1 MLIATHNGKFH
12 ADDLFG
18 AALLLLLFP
27 NAKLLRSRDEGE
39 LSKADIVFDVG
50 AVCDPKRKRFDHHQK
65 GAPKRPNGITYSAFG
80 LLWKEYGLRYCDGN
94 KELWRRIDEELVQG
108 IDARDNGE
116 ELYVLDDKNVKP
128 QTVSDILGLFN
139 PPSGQ
144 NDFDSRFMKAVSFA
158 TDILNAQKEKILGQ
172 LADEAYF
179 RARYEASEDTR
190 FVVLDRYL
198 DVVGVAENY
207 PQLLFVVFPAEANPQ
222 WMLHTVRVSMAGF
235 KTRKPLPER
244 WQGLRNEELAKVT
257 GIADAVFCHAQ
268 RFVAAARSKEGV
280 MRLLELALSE

>member
-12 ADDLFG
+12 ADDVFG

-50 AVCDPKRKRFDHHQK
+50 AVYDPKRKRFDHHQK
-65 GAPKRPNGITYSAFG
+65 GAPKRPSGITYSAFG

-116 ELYVLDDKNVKP
+116 ELYVLNDKNVKP
-128 QTVSDILGLFN
+128 QTVSDTLGLFN

-179 RARYEASEDTR
+179 EARYEASEDKR
-190 FVVLDRYL
+190 FVVLDRYV
-198 DVVGVAENY
+198 DVVGIAEDY
-207 PQLLFVVFPAEANPQ
+207 QQLLFVVFPAEANPQ
-222 WMLHTVRVSMAGF
+222 WMLHTVRVSMASF

-244 WQGLRNEELAKVT
+244 WQGLRNKELAEVT
-257 GIADAVFCHAQ
+257 GVADAVFCHAQ
-268 RFVAAARSKEGV
+268 RFVAAARSKEGA
-280 MRLLELALSE
+280 MQLLEQALSE